1 MKELAL
7 FLFFLVVALSAVC
20 AVLTLYIWNDK
31 FRAFVKKLA
40 NRLPDAVE
48 GKEEKK

>member
-20 AVLTLYIWNDK
+20 AVLALYICNDK
-31 FRAFVKKLA
+31 FMAFVKKLA
-40 NRLPDAVE
+40 NRLPDAGE